1 LTSSQRTVPV
11 LIGEEASARLAAACV
26 VAAYISGGVLY
37 LCGLCEVSKPSA
49 NRCTANKRYI
59 C

>member
-1 LTSSQRTVPV
+1 V

-37 LCGLCEVSKPSA
+37 LCGLCEVSKSLLQTVVLVA
-49 NRCTANKRYI
+49 SVTFASIYALN
-59 C
+59 

>member
-1 LTSSQRTVPV
+1 V